1 MRHERHKLFP
11 PYCVAVC
18 HHCGAAIHPCRGWM
32 ADSGQRDDLSSSVAK
47 LDCLRGCRW
56 TCVDRFRRITPG
68 LSKVVERTER
78 LAQMRCGGLGTRVAT
93 PSLVLTAKAFT
104 PIHTLAVAPVA
115 AQGRYHQHADAVCP
129 ASWTAPHSYLTGP
142 VARWELAGL
151 AGLRGHAVRLMKRRG
166 RHGLGGSCEGQNKS
180 NSDQP
185 DHCHLHVNLPM
196 THPIA
201 RTKPMGPGLAFVH
214 KRSAH

>member
-1 MRHERHKLFP
+1 
-11 PYCVAVC
+11 
-18 HHCGAAIHPCRGWM
+18 M

-68 LSKVVERTER
+68 LSGERTDR
-78 LAQMRCGGLGTRVAT
+78 PDRCAVAAGRHCPGMRRHPGRVAT
-93 PSLVLTAKAFT
+93 PSLVLTAKAFI
-104 PIHTLAVAPVA
+104 PIHTPAVGPVA

-166 RHGLGGSCEGQNKS
+166 RHGLGGSCDGQNKS

-185 DHCHLHVNLPM
+185 DHCHLHMNLPM

-201 RTKPMGPGLAFVH
+201 RTKPMAPGLTFVH